1 MTLELLMQQL
11 NAAGWNARVSLRTA
25 NGGLWSA
32 TVWRDDHLGGG
43 RACRAD
49 TPQAAL
55 RSALASA
62 EEHRERR
69 RAKGRAA

>member
-25 NGGLWSA
+25 HGGLWSA

-43 RACRAD
+43 RSCRAD
-49 TPQAAL
+49 TPTDAL
-55 RSALASA
+55 RRALASA
-62 EEHRERR
+62 EEARENR
-69 RAKGRAA
+69 RAKGKAA